1 MMYKVPVM
9 DAFILKNTPSGNFI
23 KKQCDSDENKLK
35 DWLNNSAATD
45 FKSRMLY
52 ELKEPMHVAWYM
64 LNFNKCPSLM
74 DAFYRQEVVGGKHS
88 ENTTFE
94 LLNLRVLD
102 IYMPILLLN
111 HEDWRLKLECMSET
125 VLSMDDAIEY
135 LARRTKDEPD
145 LSLRYWMASEAI
157 LLLRSVT
164 QKSTSYLFNA
174 ATSESNET
182 FVEYLQKEMPRLE
195 SGFKRRN
202 HLVILLSTLIAS
214 ALSMRQAYKGI
225 NDQVA
230 FDYLF
235 NNMKNVLNADE
246 QQPEWAENHLKAA
259 IDKYRCIHE
268 QLLGMPVKNPGLLFG
283 IPCDAVEQPDIMTYQ
298 YGFVTEK
305 SQTNAIERAFDV
317 NAFKVGELF
326 QPGLRDNY
334 ISSYAYRT
342 ESTHWTYALEKLEAP
357 QRKDNLVKITHLM
370 NHEESPELAKDVCK
384 KLFESTNFGTSK
396 FAIALYQRCI
406 QSFPELRD
414 DLYLIAGR
422 YPRNNASLL
431 PCLKELGAPSD
442 AIVGQLTP
450 ELRKLKL
457 EADMGLD
464 L

>member
-1 MMYKVPVM
+1 MYKVPVM

-23 KKQCDSDENKLK
+23 KKQCDGDENKLK
-35 DWLNNSAATD
+35 DWLNNSEASD

-52 ELKEPMHVAWYM
+52 ELREPIHVAWYM
-64 LNFNKCPSLM
+64 LNFYKCPTLM
-74 DAFYRQEVVGGKHS
+74 DAFYCQEVSEGKYS
-88 ENTTFE
+88 ERNTIE

-102 IYMPILLLN
+102 IYLPILLLN
-111 HEDWRLKLECMSET
+111 HDDWRLKLECMSET
-125 VLSMDDAIEY
+125 VLSMDDAINY
-135 LARRTKDEPD
+135 LARRAKDEPD
-145 LSLRYWMASEAI
+145 LSLRYWMAREAI
-157 LLLRSVT
+157 LLLQSIT
-164 QKSTSYLFNA
+164 QKSTSYLFNS
-174 ATSESNET
+174 ATSESTEGY
-182 FVEYLQKEMPRLE
+182 VDYLHKEMPKLE

-214 ALSMRQAYKGI
+214 ALSLRQAYSG
-225 NDQVA
+225 NRDQSA
-230 FDYLF
+230 FDHLF
-235 NNMKNVLNADE
+235 YNMKTVLHADE
-246 QQPEWAENHLKAA
+246 QQPDWEEYHLKSA

-268 QLLGMPVKNPGLLFG
+268 HLLGMPVKNPGLLFG
-283 IPCDAVEQPDIMTYQ
+283 IPCDAVEKPDIMTYQ

-342 ESTHWTYALEKLEAP
+342 ESTHWAYALEKLEAP

-370 NHEESPELAKDVCK
+370 NHEESPDIAKEVCK

-396 FAIALYQRCI
+396 FAIPLYQRCI

-414 DLYLIAGR
+414 DLYLIATR

-457 EADMGLD
+457 ETDMGLD